1 VAILRQ
7 IPSDSRTE
15 LDAEALLAL
24 VERQHGVVSRRQLRQ
39 HGLSGTMIARWLQA
53 RRLHRIHH
61 HVYAVGHTALP
72 LEGRLWAALL
82 YAGPGA
88 ILSHMTAGWAWGLID
103 VGPRRIHVTT
113 AGRRSS
119 LPDVRVHQ
127 SRKVDPV
134 EHRGLPVTSVPRTL
148 LDLAGVLSARQL
160 RRALAEADYRG
171 LLDPA
176 EVESMLGRGRPGSR
190 SLNVALAHHLPSLA
204 RTLSELE
211 ERFLALCHASNL
223 PLPEVNARV
232 GRMRVDALW
241 REGAVAVELDGAAA
255 HGGWAAIRRDRG
267 REIALRAHGL
277 RVVRYTW
284 DQVTTRPDRVVSDL
298 CRLLGQ

>member
-1 VAILRQ
+1 LDGEHRAVAILRQ

-24 VERQHGVVSRRQLRQ
+24 VKRQHGTVSRRQLRR

-176 EVESMLGRGRPGSR
+176 EVESVLGRGRPGSR
-190 SLNVALAHHLPSLA
+190 SLNLALAHHLPSLA

-211 ERFLALCHASNL
+211 ERFLELCHASNL
-223 PLPEVNARV
+223 RFPRSTPESAACEWTHYGARAPWQSSWTAPQLMEA
-232 GRMRVDALW
+232 GPRSDATGSARSPCGPTGFEW
-241 REGAVAVELDGAAA
+241 FGTPG
-255 HGGWAAIRRDRG
+255 
-267 REIALRAHGL
+267 
-277 RVVRYTW
+277 
-284 DQVTTRPDRVVSDL
+284 TR
-298 CRLLGQ
+298 

>member
-1 VAILRQ
+1 MSILRQ

-24 VERQHGVVSRRQLRQ
+24 VEGQRGVVSRRQLRQ

-88 ILSHMTAGWAWGLID
+88 VLSHMTAGWAWGLID
-103 VGPRRIHVTT
+103 VGPRRIHLTT

-134 EHRGLPVTSVPRTL
+134 KHRGLPVTGVPRTL
-148 LDLAGVLSARQL
+148 LDLASVLSARQL

-176 EVESMLGRGRPGSR
+176 DVESVLGRGRPGSR
-190 SLNVALAHHLPSLA
+190 SLKVALANHLPSLA
-204 RTLSELE
+204 WTLSELE
-211 ERFLALCHASNL
+211 ERFLELCERAHL
-223 PLPEVNARV
+223 RTPEVNARV

-241 REGAVAVELDGAAA
+241 REERIAVELDGAAA
-255 HGGWAAIRRDRG
+255 HRGWAAIRRDRR
-267 REIALRAHGL
+267 RELALRAAGFH
-277 RVVRYTW
+277 VVRYSR
-284 DQVTTRPDRVVSDL
+284 DQVAKSPDEVVLDL
-298 CRLLGQ
+298 RRLLIL

>member
-1 VAILRQ
+1 MDILRQ

-103 VGPRRIHVTT
+103 VEPRRIHLTT

-134 EHRGLPVTSVPRTL
+134 KHRGLPVTSVPRTL
-148 LDLAGVLSARQL
+148 LDLASVLSARQL

-176 EVESMLGRGRPGSR
+176 EVESVLGRGRPGSR
-190 SLNVALAHHLPSLA
+190 SLNGALAHHLPSLA

-211 ERFLALCHASNL
+211 ERFLQLCHASNL

-232 GRMRVDALW
+232 GRMRVERGL
-241 REGAVAVELDGAAA
+241 GLDGAAA
-255 HGGWAAIRRDRG
+255 HGGWAAIRRDRE

-284 DQVTTRPDRVVSDL
+284 DQVTTRPDRVVADL